1 MKTMP
6 VGDFKARFSEVLDL
20 VKHGEEVVISYGRS
34 KEPVAVLVPY
44 ASYRSRNAVATG
56 ALAAGGSV
64 RFADDFEMTDEE
76 LVDP

>member
-6 VGDFKARFSEVLDL
+6 VGDFKARFSEVIDL

-44 ASYRSRNAVATG
+44 SSYRSRHAVATG
-56 ALAAGGSV
+56 ALAGRGSV
-64 RFADDFEMTDEE
+64 RFMDEFEMTGEE
-76 LVDP
+76 LVEP